1 MKKYYSYLKEN
12 KQQTLLEVI
21 DRVLNRTLNPDKL
34 KEYFGDEL
42 SKYELDDI
50 DETEI
55 IIICE
60 DSDVENIM
68 EVEDGIISYINSFE
82 YNDYYVDED
91 ELEYIFKDLDDRSI
105 KLVKDFA
112 RALDYNLTI
121 NERGVYEFFKN
132 FELNEILDD
141 YIFSLSNNYKNA
153 TVDLINKEITNIV
166 PFEIDYLRKT
176 QLTIYLKKLKKYIEE
191 NDRDLEDI
199 TEVFKHIGNNV
210 PYSYEITYNVYEYLD
225 HKEIENDIYD
235 SIKKYYNYQITD
247 EFWLN
252 IIKNDYINL
261 FEKYYKKID
270 LGKPLTISK
279 SLYKNEYLLDEL
291 PEEILPS
298 TSKIYKFIRTSDI
311 LKEIDKKKKRRK
323 FNL

>member
-12 KQQTLLEVI
+12 KQQTLLEII
-21 DRVLNRTLNPDKL
+21 DKVLNRTLNPDKL

-68 EVEDGIISYINSFE
+68 EVEDGIISYINNFE

-132 FELNEILDD
+132 FELNEILYD

-153 TVDLINKEITNIV
+153 IVDLINKEITNIV

-191 NDRDLEDI
+191 NDRELEDI
-199 TEVFKHIGNNV
+199 TEVFKHIGENV

>member
-68 EVEDGIISYINSFE
+68 EVEDGIISYINRFE

-153 TVDLINKEITNIV
+153 IVDLINKEITNIV

-311 LKEIDKKKKRRK
+311 LKEIEKKKKSRK